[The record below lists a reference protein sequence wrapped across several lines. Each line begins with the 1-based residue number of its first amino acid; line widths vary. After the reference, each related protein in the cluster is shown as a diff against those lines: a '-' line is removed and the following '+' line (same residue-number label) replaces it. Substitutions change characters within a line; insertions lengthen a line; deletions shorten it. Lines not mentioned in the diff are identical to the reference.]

1 MCSLFWRASGSVIV
15 RKSKAEI
22 EIMREAGR
30 VSARA
35 LRLVGEAVAIGITTA
50 ELDDIA
56 EAAIREDGG
65 VPAFKGYHGFPK
77 TLCTSINSQVVHG
90 IPSEIVKLR
99 EGDIVSVDVGAIV
112 DGYYGD
118 NARSFAV
125 GTISDE
131 ARRLLAATEDSLTAG
146 LQAAVAGNHL
156 FDIGAAVQRVAEDA
170 GFSVVR
176 EYVGH
181 GIGRNMH
188 EDPNVPNYGTPGKG
202 PLLEV
207 GMVLAIEPMV
217 NAGAAAVD
225 ALPDGWTVVTRDGR
239 LSAHFEHTVAITTEG
254 PLVLTVESL

>member
-1 MCSLFWRASGSVIV
+1 VIV
-15 RKSKAEI
+15 RKSAAEI

-35 LRLVGEAVAIGITTA
+35 LRLVGEAVGPGVTTA

-56 EAAIREDGG
+56 ETAIRAEGG

-77 TLCTSINSQVVHG
+77 TLCTSINCQVVHG
-90 IPSEIVKLR
+90 IPSEMIKLR
-99 EGDIVSVDVGAIV
+99 EGDVISVDVGAII

-118 NARSFAV
+118 NAYTFPV
-125 GTISDE
+125 GKISGE
-131 ARRLLAATEDSLTAG
+131 ATRLLSATKASLEAG
-146 LQAAVAGNHL
+146 IVQTREGNHL
-156 FDIGAAVQRVAEDA
+156 FDIGAAVQSVAEKA

-202 PLLEV
+202 PRLEV

-217 NAGAAAVD
+217 NAGEAAVD
-225 ALPDGWTVVTRDGR
+225 SLPDGWTVVTRDGM
-239 LSAHFEHTVAITTEG
+239 LSAHFEHTVAITADG
-254 PLVLTVESL
+254 PVVLTVD

>member
-1 MCSLFWRASGSVIV
+1 MIV
-15 RKSKAEI
+15 RKSAAEI

-35 LRLVGEAVAIGITTA
+35 LRLVGEAVQPGVTTG

-56 EAAIREDGG
+56 EAAIRADGG

-77 TLCTSINSQVVHG
+77 TLCTSINCQVVHG
-90 IPSEIVKLR
+90 IPSEMVKLKG
-99 EGDIVSVDVGAIV
+99 GDIISVDVGAVV

-118 NARSFAV
+118 NARTFPVGAV
-125 GTISDE
+125 GDE
-131 ARRLLAATEDSLTAG
+131 ATRLLSATKASLDAG
-146 LQAAVAGNHL
+146 ILQTCEGNHL

-181 GIGRNMH
+181 GIGQNMH
-188 EDPNVPNYGTPGKG
+188 EDPNVPNYGVAGKG
-202 PLLEV
+202 PRLEV

-217 NAGAAAVD
+217 NAGTASVD
-225 ALPDGWTVVTRDGR
+225 SLPDGWTVVTHDGR
-239 LSAHFEHTVAITTEG
+239 LSAHFEHTVAITPAG
-254 PLVLTVESL
+254 PLILTVE

>member
-1 MCSLFWRASGSVIV
+1 MIV
-15 RKSKAEI
+15 RKSQAEI

-35 LRLVGEAVAIGITTA
+35 LRLVGEAVAAGVTTF
-50 ELDDIA
+50 ELDEIA
-56 EAAIREDGG
+56 ESAIRADGG

-77 TLCTSINSQVVHG
+77 TLCTSINCQVVHG
-90 IPSEIVKLR
+90 IPSEMIKLR
-99 EGDIVSVDVGAIV
+99 SGDIISVDVGAIV

-118 NARSFAV
+118 NARTFPV
-125 GTISDE
+125 GVISDE
-131 ARRLLAATEDSLTAG
+131 ATRLLAATKASLDAG
-146 LQAAVAGNHL
+146 IEQARSGNHL
-156 FDIGAAVQRVAEDA
+156 FDIGAAVQGVAEGA

-188 EDPNVPNYGTPGKG
+188 EDPNVPNYGVAGKG
-202 PLLEV
+202 PRLEV

-217 NAGAAAVD
+217 NAGSASVD

-239 LSAHFEHTVAITTEG
+239 LSAHFEHTVAITADG
-254 PLVLTVESL
+254 PILLTVE